1 MALSAGTRIGPY
13 QIVSLA
19 GAGGMG
25 EVYRAR
31 DPKLERDVALK
42 LLPEAFAGDPERA
55 ARFEREAKL
64 LAALNHPNIASIYG
78 FESGALVMEL
88 VEGVSPQGP
97 MSFDDAWHIALQI
110 IAALEYAHE
119 RGIIHRDL
127 KPANIKVTEDGVVK
141 LLDFGLAKVFAE
153 PVAGKET
160 NLSNSPTLTMAT
172 EVGVILGTAAY
183 MAPEQAK
190 GKTVDK
196 RADIWAFG
204 AVFYELLTG
213 EQLFQAEDV
222 SETLARV
229 LTKQPDWDKIPL
241 RARPLL
247 QACLEKDGK
256 RRLRDIGD
264 AQRLVQSETE
274 QPSATNK
281 RKAALSWI
289 FAAAAVVFLAAA
301 AVVSWLHFHEIPPAQ
316 PVLSATILPPEDT
329 TFDFSFTNGVG
340 LFVLSPDG
348 RKLVL
353 RTRASNG
360 NSQLWLRSLETAVAQ
375 PLPGTEG
382 ATFPFWSPDN
392 RFVAFFADGQL
403 KKLDISGGP
412 PVKVADA
419 MVGRGGTWS
428 KDDVIVFSPSNNDAL
443 LKVSASGGAATAV
456 TKYVDEEGPQRL
468 PWFLPDGKHFLYRV
482 QGASNSNIRVGSL
495 DSMDPKI
502 VGAASSAAIYA
513 DGYLFF
519 RRDTTLMAQPFD
531 EKTLSLTGEAVPI
544 AENINV
550 NLSAGFFSVSNSGI
564 LIYQSS
570 KTMAAATAGEFQNLV
585 WVDRE
590 GKQLAKLREPGNIA
604 DVQLSPDRTK
614 FAYTLWGNTPTNR
627 DIWIYDIARQL
638 PSRFTFDAAPERYP
652 IWSPDGK
659 SLIFARFKGDG
670 GAQIYRKTTEVAG
683 TEQLIWDGRTAIPT
697 SLSPNGNFV
706 LVNYF
711 SPTGKAGTHI
721 SKVPLTSEKPGQL
734 PTPSA
739 FLDTGSFTEND
750 GQFSPDG
757 RWVAYSSNESQRFE
771 IYVTTFPEAG
781 GKKQISIE
789 GGIFPRWS
797 GDGKEILFIDPNA
810 ILMAAEITI
819 KGSTIDVGPVRPVIR
834 GIINQR
840 GYLFDTSKDGTRILV
855 NVLSGALT
863 PGGTFA
869 ATGSE
874 PLKLISNWRAL
885 LKK

>member
-42 LLPEAFAGDPERA
+42 LLPEAFAGDPDRA

-97 MSFDDAWHIALQI
+97 MSFDDAWHIASQI

-127 KPANIKVTEDGVVK
+127 KPANIKVTADGVVK

-229 LTKQPDWDKIPL
+229 LTKQPDWNKVPL

-247 QACLEKDGK
+247 EACLEKDVK

-264 AQRLVQSETE
+264 GLRLLKSETAPPIAIE
-274 QPSATNK
+274 S
-281 RKAALSWI
+281 RKPISSWI
-289 FAAAAVVFLAAA
+289 FAAAAVVLLTPAAIL
-301 AVVSWLHFHEIPPAQ
+301 SWIHFRETPPAQ
-316 PVLSATILPPEDT
+316 PFLSATIEPPEGT
-329 TFDFSFTNGVG
+329 TFDFNFTNGVG
-340 LFVLSPDG
+340 TFVLSPDG

-353 RTRASNG
+353 RARGPNG
-360 NSQLWLRSLETAVAQ
+360 NSQLWLRSLDTFVAQ

-392 RFVAFFADGQL
+392 RFIAFFADGQL

-428 KDDVIVFSPSNNDAL
+428 KDNVIVFSPTNNDPL
-443 LKVSASGGAATAV
+443 QKVSASGGPATPV
-456 TKYVDEEGPQRL
+456 TKYVTEDGPQRL

-482 QGASNSNIRVGSL
+482 QGVPSSNIRIGSL
-495 DSMDPKI
+495 DSMEPKI
-502 VGAASSAAIYA
+502 VGASSSAAVYA
-513 DGYLFF
+513 GGHLFF

-531 EKTLSLTGEAVPI
+531 DKTLSLTGEAIPI
-544 AENINV
+544 AENVNV
-550 NLSAGFFSVSNSGI
+550 NLSAGYFSVSDSGI
-564 LIYQSS
+564 LVYQSS
-570 KTMAAATAGEFQNLV
+570 KTVAAAQAGEFQNLV

-590 GKQLAKLREPGNIA
+590 GKELAKLREPGNIA
-604 DVQLSPDRTK
+604 DIQLSPDRTK

-627 DIWIYDIARQL
+627 DIWVYDIARQL

-652 IWSPDGK
+652 IWAPDGK
-659 SLIFARFKGDG
+659 SLIFTRGKDDG
-670 GAQIYRKTTEVAG
+670 GARIYRKTTEVTG
-683 TEQLIWDGRTAIPT
+683 TEQVIWDSRNAAPT
-697 SLSPNGNFV
+697 SWSPDGNFV
-706 LVNYF
+706 LINTF
-711 SPTGKAGTHI
+711 SPTGLAGTHI
-721 SKVPLTSEKPGQL
+721 WKVPVMPERPGQV
-734 PTPSA
+734 PMPSP
-739 FLDTGSFTEND
+739 FLDSGSFTETD

-757 RWVAYSSNESQRFE
+757 RWVAYSSNESQRYE

-789 GGIFPRWS
+789 GGINPRWS
-797 GDGKEILFIDPNA
+797 ADGKQILFIDQNST
-810 ILMAAEITI
+810 LTSAEITI
-819 KGSTIDVGPVRPVIR
+819 KGGSIDVGQIRPVIR
-834 GIINQR
+834 GVINQR
-840 GYLFDTSKDGTRILV
+840 GYLFDVSQDGSRILV
-855 NVLSGALT
+855 NVLSGALV
-863 PGGTFA
+863 PRALA
-869 ATGSE
+869 ALGSE
-874 PLKLISNWRAL
+874 PLTLISNWRAL